1 MAKSIDMVNGPLG
14 RKIIRYAL
22 PLAATGF
29 LQQLFNA
36 ADLAVVGRFAVDAAG
51 QSIGTAAQAAV
62 GSNGPIIGL
71 LVNFFVGISLGSN
84 VIIAQAIGHDDKDQI
99 FKAVHTSVIVAVLGG
114 LLLTLIGELAAGS
127 IVDVLGVPE
136 EALDMAATYLR
147 IYFLGMPV
155 ILLYNFL
162 SAIFRSCGN
171 TRTPLVAL
179 ALSGVVN
186 VVLNLVFVIGFQRN
200 VDGVAIA
207 TVISNLISAT
217 VLFVSLLRTDLPVK
231 ITPSKLRVDKGV
243 LVRVLRIGVPSG
255 VQSSLFSFSNIIVQS
270 AVNGLG
276 TVVMAASSAALNLEV
291 FAYYVLNSFG
301 QACTTFVG
309 QNHGAGKNERC
320 KRVLKLCLGQS
331 FVATGISCAVVF
343 ALGRPLL
350 GIFNQD
356 SAVIDVGM
364 IRLAYMF
371 FAYLFSFAQEILSGY
386 LRGFGIS
393 LLPAVCAL
401 VGICGTRL
409 AWIFT
414 VFRAHPTFTTIM
426 RAYPISLAITAFA
439 VFAAT
444 LWLRPSKRYPTQ
456 AV

>member
-1 MAKSIDMVNGPLG
+1 MVNGPLG

-99 FKAVHTSVIVAVLGG
+99 SKAVHTSVIVAVLGG

-127 IVDVLGVPE
+127 IVDVLGVPP

-171 TRTPLVAL
+171 TRTPLLAL

-186 VVLNLVFVIGFQRN
+186 VVLNLVFVIGFKRN

-207 TVISNLISAT
+207 TVISNLISAA

-231 ITPSKLRVDKGV
+231 IIPGKLRVDRSV

-291 FAYYVLNSFG
+291 FAYYVLNAFG
-301 QACTTFVG
+301 QACTTFVS
-309 QNHGAGKNERC
+309 QNHGAGKNDRC
-320 KRVLKLCLGQS
+320 KRVLKLCFAQS
-331 FVATGISCAVVF
+331 FVATGTSCAVIF
-343 ALGRPLL
+343 ALGRLLL

-356 SAVIDVGM
+356 PAVIDVGM

-393 LLPAVCAL
+393 LLPAMCAL

-414 VFRAHPTFTTIM
+414 VFRAYPTFTTIM
-426 RAYPISLAITAFA
+426 RAYPISLAITALA